1 MDTKIATDRLRLS
14 FGKTEVL
21 KSITI
26 KVHRNT
32 ITGFMGPS
40 GSGKSTLISVINRMI
55 DFENNVRI
63 EGDATI
69 DGTSILDGS
78 INPIELRR
86 RVGTVFA
93 VPIPLPRSIFENIAY
108 GPRLKGTSDRTT
120 LHHLVEDSLKK
131 AFLWDEVKDRLGTS
145 ALKLSGGQQQRLC
158 LARTLALK
166 PEIILLDEP
175 CSGLDPV
182 ARRRF
187 LGFVEGVAQK
197 KDAPPLVLVTH
208 HVEEIT
214 PSFGHLLLLKKG
226 HVLASGRV
234 EEVLTGAAL
243 SEAFGEKLALGR
255 TPKGR
260 WRLDEE

>member
-1 MDTKIATDRLRLS
+1 MDTKISTDRLKVF
-14 FGKTEVL
+14 FGKAQVL
-21 KSITI
+21 KEITI
-26 KVHRNT
+26 AVHRNT

-63 EGDATI
+63 EGEAAI

-108 GPRLKGTSDRTT
+108 GPKLKGTTDRTS
-120 LHHLVEDSLKK
+120 LHHIVEDSLKK
-131 AFLWDEVKDRLGTS
+131 AFLWDEVKDRLSTS

-182 ARRRF
+182 STAKI
-187 LGFVEGVAQK
+187 E
-197 KDAPPLVLVTH
+197 D
-208 HVEEIT
+208 
-214 PSFGHLLLLKKG
+214 
-226 HVLASGRV
+226 
-234 EEVLTGAAL
+234 AL
-243 SEAFGEKLALGR
+243 SELKSEYTIILVSNNTKQIARISDFSAFFYLGELIEYNTTEKVFTAPAETKTEDYIQG
-255 TPKGR
+255 KFG
-260 WRLDEE
+260 